1 MRRAHGWNIREHV
14 SVDVAEGR
22 LGLVL
27 VAVVEGLRYSF
38 QDQYSLHDSWRLIL
52 REDRQCESDFYRGV
66 RHEEVPL
73 CSRERRM
80 REAEVGSQS
89 AGAINF

>member
-1 MRRAHGWNIREHV
+1 MNADLAGIRIPDSKLAREIM
-14 SVDVAEGR
+14 E
-22 LGLVL
+22 LVRDTEITA
-27 VAVVEGLRYSF
+27 AV
-38 QDQYSLHDSWRLIL
+38 QDQYSLHDSWRLIM

-66 RHEEVPL
+66 GHEEVPL

>member
-1 MRRAHGWNIREHV
+1 MHRARGWNIREHV
-14 SVDVAEGR
+14 GVDEGR
-22 LGLVL
+22 LRLVL

-52 REDRQCESDFYRGV
+52 ILKEDRQCESDFYRGV